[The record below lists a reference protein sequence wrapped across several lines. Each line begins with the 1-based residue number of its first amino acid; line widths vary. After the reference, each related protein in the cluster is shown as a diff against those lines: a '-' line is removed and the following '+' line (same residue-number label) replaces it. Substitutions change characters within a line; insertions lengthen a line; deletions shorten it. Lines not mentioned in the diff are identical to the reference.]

1 MPHLHH
7 PDSNALDRLL
17 HIGSKELPQNP
28 NFEVMQ
34 RMEQE
39 SGLSIEEH
47 RSLWLKTQPIG
58 PLETLLI
65 TVALIFLAYAF
76 A

>member
-1 MPHLHH
+1 
-7 PDSNALDRLL
+7 
-17 HIGSKELPQNP
+17 
-28 NFEVMQ
+28 MQ